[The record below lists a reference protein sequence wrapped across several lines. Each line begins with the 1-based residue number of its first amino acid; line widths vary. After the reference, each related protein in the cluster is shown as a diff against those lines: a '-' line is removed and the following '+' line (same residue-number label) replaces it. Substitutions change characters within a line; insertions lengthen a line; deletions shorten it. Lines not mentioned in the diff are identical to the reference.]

1 MNDFVVKQG
10 IQLGGSVKGNAKS
23 VALSVNG
30 YDLGVAAYD
39 GVSFS
44 VAAENSSPVSVSF
57 RPDGTKM
64 YLLGNSG
71 DNVYEYN
78 LSTAWDVSTA
88 SYFQNFSVA
97 SQEFSVS
104 GLFLKP
110 DGTKFYVVGTVYDTV
125 FEYSVSAAWDISTA
139 SYVQGFSVSAQETT
153 PEGVFFKSDGLKMYI
168 VGTNGIE
175 VNEYDLSTAW
185 DISTATYL
193 QNFSVSAQQASPRDV
208 FFRPDG
214 IKMYIVGVSSATV
227 SEYTLSTAWNIST
240 ASFVQNFSLGAQE
253 TFPEAIFF
261 GNSGAKMYIVGDVND
276 TIYQYTT
283 GTFTSLDLSTADA
296 FEVTPTADVTLGFSN
311 PPAAGNAQSFS
322 VALTGAD
329 IGASYDIANAVYDSV
344 SFSVAGQG
352 GTGRGLCFNND
363 GTKMY
368 YLSDANNTVYQ
379 YSLSTAF
386 NVGTATYDSLSFDVS
401 VQDSSP
407 CDLNFNADG
416 TKVYVMGFGTNSI
429 YQYSLSSA
437 FNISTASY
445 DSVSFSVGSQEGFP
459 FGFTFS
465 ANGTKM
471 FMVGINNDRVYQYS
485 LSSAFDLSTAV
496 YDSISF
502 SVGAQETGPSDI
514 AFNSGGTKMYITGFI
529 TDAVYQYSLSSA
541 FDLSSASYDSVSF
554 SVSAQSSFP
563 HGVVFNN
570 DGTKLYV
577 LNGGG
582 GTPEVFQYTIG
593 TSDIATITYP
603 ASVQWSGGT
612 APASPADGETDL
624 LTFYTE
630 DGGNTY
636 YGFKVG
642 DALA

>member
-261 GNSGAKMYIVGDVND
+261 GNSGVKMYIVGDVDD
-276 TIYQYTT
+276 TIYQYST
-283 GTFTSLDLSTADA
+283 GTA
-296 FEVTPTADVTLGFSN
+296 
-311 PPAAGNAQSFS
+311 PAP
-322 VALTGAD
+322 
-329 IGASYDIANAVYDSV
+329 
-344 SFSVAGQG
+344 
-352 GTGRGLCFNND
+352 
-363 GTKMY
+363 
-368 YLSDANNTVYQ
+368 
-379 YSLSTAF
+379 
-386 NVGTATYDSLSFDVS
+386 ATF
-401 VQDSSP
+401 
-407 CDLNFNADG
+407 
-416 TKVYVMGFGTNSI
+416 
-429 YQYSLSSA
+429 
-437 FNISTASY
+437 
-445 DSVSFSVGSQEGFP
+445 
-459 FGFTFS
+459 
-465 ANGTKM
+465 
-471 FMVGINNDRVYQYS
+471 
-485 LSSAFDLSTAV
+485 
-496 YDSISF
+496 
-502 SVGAQETGPSDI
+502 
-514 AFNSGGTKMYITGFI
+514 
-529 TDAVYQYSLSSA
+529 
-541 FDLSSASYDSVSF
+541 
-554 SVSAQSSFP
+554 
-563 HGVVFNN
+563 
-570 DGTKLYV
+570 
-577 LNGGG
+577 
-582 GTPEVFQYTIG
+582 
-593 TSDIATITYP
+593 TYP
-603 ASVQWSGGT
+603 ASVKFPNGTPPT
-612 APASPADGETDL
+612 APAVGETDV
-624 LTFYTE
+624 LTFYTD
-630 DGGNTY
+630 DGGTTY
-636 YGFKVG
+636 SGFQAG
-642 DALA
+642 DAMQ

>member
-311 PPAAGNAQSFS
+311 PPAAGNAQAFS
-322 VALTGAD
+322 VALTGANV
-329 IGASYDIANAVYDSV
+329 GASYDIANAVYDSV
-344 SFSVAGQG
+344 SFSVGVQEISPYKVA
-352 GTGRGLCFNND
+352 FNST

-368 YLSDANNTVYQ
+368 IVGLGSDTVFQ
-379 YSLSTAF
+379 YSLST
-386 NVGTATYDSLSFDVS
+386 GFD
-401 VQDSSP
+401 
-407 CDLNFNADG
+407 L
-416 TKVYVMGFGTNSI
+416 
-429 YQYSLSSA
+429 
-437 FNISTASY
+437 STASY
-445 DSVSFSVGSQEGFP
+445 DSVSFSVASQDPDPAGL
-459 FGFTFS
+459 TF
-465 ANGTKM
+465 NNDGTKM
-471 FMVGINNDRVYQYS
+471 YMLGYTNDSVFQYS
-485 LSSAFDLSTAV
+485 LSTGFDLST
-496 YDSISF
+496 
-502 SVGAQETGPSDI
+502 
-514 AFNSGGTKMYITGFI
+514 
-529 TDAVYQYSLSSA
+529 
-541 FDLSSASYDSVSF
+541 ASYDSVSF
-554 SVSAQSSFP
+554 SVASQDGFPFGITFNNDGTKMYITGFQNDTVFQYSLSTAFDVSTASYDSVSFSVASQDGNP
-563 HGVVFNN
+563 LDVAFNSTGTKMYMVGISNGRVYQYSLSTAFDLSTASYDSVSFSVASQDVAPFGIVFNN
-570 DGTKLYV
+570 DGTKMYIMG
-577 LNGGG
+577 NN
-582 GTPEVFQYTIG
+582 TTSVFQYTTG

-612 APASPADGETDL
+612 APTTPADGVTDL